1 MRDTNHRK
9 GGEEKEP
16 VDLVSYKKQIGRI
29 RAKKTV
35 FTLVILI
42 MLAVVGVV
50 VVSSIRNHV
59 YTDYEI
65 VGTVEWSPTA
75 GATIVPFGSA
85 FLSYSPDG
93 IHCINAK
100 GTGVWDFAFTMQ
112 APMVEVN
119 GECVAVADR
128 NGRVIYIF
136 DKNGKTGE
144 ISVNSPVQRI
154 CLSEGGVVAAVL
166 DDVTTTP
173 IYLFYK
179 DGTQISYFRTT
190 MSRSGYPFAIGI
202 SENGRL
208 VGVSYLYVDNGQMTS
223 KVAFYNFGDV
233 GRNETDNLVSG
244 YDYQGRLVPYIS
256 FLDNGTAF
264 AVSNDGLMLYE
275 GSERPT
281 NVANVVLNDEVRAV
295 YHGSNAV
302 GLVYYDKSG
311 AGRYRMDIY
320 DKKGNLYSNISFD
333 TEYDDIFFTGENVII
348 YNATSCLIYTMK
360 GKLRYEGSFE
370 DKVLLM
376 IPTSYSTRYQLV
388 TENGIRLIQLR

>member
-1 MRDTNHRK
+1 V
-9 GGEEKEP
+9 E
-16 VDLVSYKKQIGRI
+16 IGKRG
-29 RAKKTV
+29 RA
-35 FTLVILI
+35 
-42 MLAVVGVV
+42 
-50 VVSSIRNHV
+50 
-59 YTDYEI
+59 
-65 VGTVEWSPTA
+65 
-75 GATIVPFGSA
+75 
-85 FLSYSPDG
+85 
-93 IHCINAK
+93 
-100 GTGVWDFAFTMQ
+100 
-112 APMVEVN
+112 
-119 GECVAVADR
+119 
-128 NGRVIYIF
+128 IYIF

>member
-1 MRDTNHRK
+1 MRDRK
-9 GGEEKEP
+9 NRRSEEDNEP
-16 VDLVSYKKQIGRI
+16 VDLIGYKKELGRI
-29 RAKKTV
+29 RARKAAI
-35 FTLVILI
+35 TLVLLL

-50 VVSSIRNHV
+50 VFFSIRNHV
-59 YTDYEI
+59 YTEYEV
-65 VGTVEWSPTA
+65 VGTVEWHPSA

-93 IHCINAK
+93 IHCTNAK
-100 GTGVWDFAFTMQ
+100 GMDVWSFPYTMQ
-112 APMVEVN
+112 SPMVEVN
-119 GECVAVADR
+119 GECAAVADR
-128 NGRVIYIF
+128 NGRAIYIF
-136 DKNGKTGE
+136 DKNGLTGE

-154 CLSEGGVVAAVL
+154 CLSAGGVVAAVL

-190 MSRSGYPFAIGI
+190 MSRSGYPLAIGI

-256 FLDNGTAF
+256 FIDNETAF

-275 GSERPT
+275 GAQRPT
-281 NVANVVLNDEVRAV
+281 NIATVSLHDEVRAV
-295 YHGSNAV
+295 YHGSNQV
-302 GLVYYDKSG
+302 GLVYFDKTG

-320 DKKGNLYSNISFD
+320 DKKGNPYSSISFD
-333 TEYDDIFFTGENVII
+333 MEYDDIFFTGENVVI
-348 YNATSCLIYTMK
+348 YNATSCLVYTIK
-360 GKLRYEGSFE
+360 GKLKYEGGFE

-376 IPTSYSTRYQLV
+376 IPTSYGSRYQLV
-388 TENGIRLIQLR
+388 TEEGIHLIQLR